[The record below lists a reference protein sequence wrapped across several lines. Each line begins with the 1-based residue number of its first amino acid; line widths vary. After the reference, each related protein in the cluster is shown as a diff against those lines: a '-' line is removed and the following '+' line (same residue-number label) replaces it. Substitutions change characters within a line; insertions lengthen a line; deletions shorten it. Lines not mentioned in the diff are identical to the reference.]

1 MTLDTAENSMD
12 VLGLMRVL
20 PHRYPM
26 LLIDRIT
33 FYAPRQRATGY
44 KNLTMN
50 EEFYQGHFPGYP
62 IMPGVLMI
70 EALAQLG
77 GTIILGPHDF
87 RRRTAFLAGIEKAK
101 FRRTVVPG
109 DRLDMEATF
118 LRGRASVGWVAVEA
132 KVDGKIACTAELMF
146 AIQLVADFGLDAS
159 ILHE

>member
-1 MTLDTAENSMD
+1 MELETPENSLD
-12 VLGLMRVL
+12 IHGIMRIL

-33 FYAPRQRATGY
+33 FFEPRKRATGY

-62 IMPGVLMI
+62 LMPGVLMI

-77 GTIILGPHDF
+77 GSIILGPDDF

-109 DRLDMEATF
+109 DRLDMEVTF
-118 LRGRASVGWVAVEA
+118 LRSKTNVGWVAGEA
-132 KVDGKIACTAELMF
+132 KVDGKIACTAEMMF
-146 AIQLVADFGLDAS
+146 AVQTVTDFDLDAS

>member
-1 MTLDTAENSMD
+1 MALEGAENTLDI
-12 VLGLMRVL
+12 LGLMRIL

-33 FYAPRQRATGY
+33 YFEHRKRATGY

-77 GTIILGPHDF
+77 GTIILGPDDF

-101 FRRTVVPG
+101 FRRTVSPG
-109 DRLDMEATF
+109 DRLDMEAIY
-118 LRGRASVGWVAVEA
+118 LRGRANVGWVAVEA
-132 KVDGKIACTAELMF
+132 KVDGKTACTAELMF

-159 ILHE
+159 VLHE

>member
-1 MTLDTAENSMD
+1 MELDVVDKTMSILEIMK
-12 VLGLMRVL
+12 VL

-33 FYAPRQRATGY
+33 FFEARTRATGY

-62 IMPGVLMI
+62 LMPGVLMI

-77 GTIILGPHDF
+77 GTIILGPDDF

-109 DRLDMEATF
+109 DRLDMEAIF
-118 LRGRASVGWVAVEA
+118 LRGRTNVGWVAVEA
-132 KVDGKIACTAELMF
+132 KVEGKVACAAELMF
-146 AIQLVADFGLDAS
+146 AIQTVSDFGLDAS
-159 ILHE
+159 VLHE